1 MEAGFRAP
9 KRRTRVY
16 EVYEGPLPL
25 NQDHDQIR
33 ADLINQQVLVQ
44 DPEHIRTLYRQ
55 GFFGKGVLSKSGPAH
70 NISDQWESHE
80 GLLLPLVSRS
90 RYEQLLWWSGQTLSA
105 QGLDEEA
112 VRHTLEQVSST
123 LTPEQVQAQ
132 TKDLPQT
139 RDQSKTS
146 EDQTSESKPESR
158 PASGL
163 ESRPDPGFSVP
174 GPGLV
179 LVQFETEN
187 QIRRAPISLSESL
200 QLSHEEAFF
209 LVYALGCL
217 TVYNRQVPL
226 SVLSLWRF
234 CVSFRSDFIS
244 SYAAYHFYRSR
255 GWIPKTGSG
264 AKYGADMMLYRK
276 GPPFYHASYSVV
288 VERGRGGDFTDAP
301 LRPFSWR
308 SLSALSRITT
318 NVSKELL
325 LCYVIFPLDQSEAEL
340 QLPDCLKTL
349 TVQEVMVSRWVSSR
363 ERSESEE
370 I

>member
-1 MEAGFRAP
+1 MEAEFRAP
-9 KRRTRVY
+9 KRRTWVH

-25 NQDHDQIR
+25 NQDQNQIR

-44 DPEHIRTLYRQ
+44 NPDHIQTLYRQ

-70 NISDQWESHE
+70 SVSDQWESGDGE
-80 GLLLPLVSRS
+80 VLPVASCS
-90 RYEQLLWWSGQTLSA
+90 RYEELLQWAGLTLSA
-105 QGLDEEA
+105 QGLDEAA
-112 VRHTLEQVSST
+112 VCHTLEQVSST
-123 LTPEQVQAQ
+123 VSTEQV
-132 TKDLPQT
+132 
-139 RDQSKTS
+139 RDHIQNR
-146 EDQTSESKPESR
+146 EDQTPGSR
-158 PASGL
+158 PGL
-163 ESRPDPGFSVP
+163 EPGFSVP
-174 GPGLV
+174 GAGFV
-179 LVQFETEN
+179 LVRGDGSQSE
-187 QIRRAPISLSESL
+187 IRRAPISLSEPL

-217 TVYNRQVPL
+217 TVYHQQTPL
-226 SVLSLWRF
+226 SVLQLWLTCR
-234 CVSFRSDFIS
+234 SFRSDFVS

-255 GWIPKTGSG
+255 GWVPKTGCG

-288 VERGRGGDFTDAP
+288 VERITGAFADPP

-308 SLSALSRITT
+308 SLSALSRVTA

-325 LCYVIFPLDQSEAEL
+325 LCYIIFPFDQSKADL
-340 QLPDCLKTL
+340 QSPDCLRTL

-363 ERSESEE
+363 ERSEQDE